1 MAVYKRK
8 YQSGTVLWYFKFQP
22 PSAGRGTLPIRQ
34 FGFATKQAAIDAE
47 AKRRT
52 EEQQKF
58 ELAKAGSGVAATPPK
73 TLAMLFV
80 EFFQQHVD
88 KKLAP
93 KTIERYHEQ
102 SKCLHPELLAMP
114 IKDITALHLNREW
127 NRLLQSGGRT
137 RKDKTP
143 RPLSAKTVRN
153 IAGVVSS
160 AFQRA
165 VKWGLVGANP
175 VSNSEPPVPKKRTGM
190 ALLPTEQM
198 VLIEAATGRW
208 CLPMFLEFSA
218 ATGARRGE
226 VLALRW
232 SDIDRSDVIITRS
245 LTQTKQVLQFK
256 GTKSDRPRRITL
268 PESVVLSLH
277 SYRERQDGFRR
288 QFGPAYKADLDLV
301 FTNPDGTPLK
311 PDSISASVSLLC
323 RRLGLPKGVSLHTL
337 RHSHGSVL
345 LADGVDLPTVSE
357 RLGHSSVRVT
367 ADIYSHALRGRDQE
381 AAQRW
386 DGFMRRNGAPARGVL
401 KTRTN

>member
-1 MAVYKRK
+1 MA
-8 YQSGTVLWYFKFQP
+8 
-22 PSAGRGTLPIRQ
+22 
-34 FGFATKQAAIDAE
+34 AA
-47 AKRRT
+47 
-52 EEQQKF
+52 
-58 ELAKAGSGVAATPPK
+58 PPK
-73 TLAMLFV
+73 TLAMLLE
-80 EFFQQHVD
+80 EFFTQHVD

-102 SKCLHPELLAMP
+102 AACLNPELLAMP
-114 IKDITALHLNREW
+114 LADITPLHLNREW

-137 RKDKTP
+137 RRDKTP

-160 AFQRA
+160 AFLRA
-165 VKWGLVGANP
+165 VKWGLVTANP
-175 VSNSEPPVPKKRTGM
+175 VSNSEPPVPKKHHGM

-198 VLIEAATGRW
+198 LLIESASGPW
-208 CLPMFLEFSA
+208 CLPVFLELSA

-232 SDIDRSDVIITRS
+232 SDIEGCDVVITRS
-245 LTQTKQVLQFK
+245 LTQTRKTLEFK
-256 GTKSDRPRRITL
+256 STKTDRPRRVNL
-268 PESVVLSLH
+268 PRSVVTSLASH
-277 SYRERQDGFRR
+277 RKTQDQFRW
-288 QFGPAYKADLDLV
+288 QYGPDYCADLDLI
-301 FTNPDGTPLK
+301 FANPDGTSLK
-311 PDSISASVSLLC
+311 PDSVSASVSLLC

-345 LADGVDLPTVSE
+345 LADGVDLATVSE

-386 DGFMRRNGAPARGVL
+386 DEFMRRNGGSRDGESHTACQLKASFSSARDESKPRSAATLAFAMATARSKLDRAPLRISLSCAR
-401 KTRTN
+401 KQAHAW